1 MRIGIVIL
9 PERDWD
15 DDRERWQRAE
25 AYGFD
30 HAWTY
35 DHLAWRTLADGPW
48 HATVPTLVG
57 AALVTSRIRLGTLVT
72 TPNFRH
78 PVPLAKDLM
87 TLDVMSR
94 GRLTIAL
101 GAGAPGFDASV
112 LGDRPLA
119 PRERHDRFVEFHRLL
134 DRLLTSP
141 VTDWSG
147 DWYSAVDARMIPGP
161 AQSPR
166 PPMLVAADGPRGR
179 RFAASAAR
187 RPGDGWVTLGAGDR
201 SLGDREWW
209 AEVGTTARRMDAV
222 FEGDRRDLPEFVRML
237 YLGSRTPLASSLD
250 HVRDHLGRAA
260 ELGFT
265 DVALSWPRADEPF
278 QGDERLLEEMAS
290 ALPELRCLGS

>member
-1 MRIGIVIL
+1 VRIGIVIL

-147 DWYSAVDARMIPGP
+147 DWYTAVDARMIPGP
-161 AQSPR
+161 AQAPR
-166 PPMLVAADGPRGR
+166 PPMLVAADGPRGM

-209 AEVGTTARRMDAV
+209 AAVGTTARRMDDA
-222 FEGDRRDLPEFVRML
+222 FEGDPRDLPTFVRML

-278 QGDERLLEEMAS
+278 RGDERLLEEMAS
-290 ALPELRCLGS
+290 ALPELRFLGS